1 MSVSG
6 PHASIFPVLLHFLII
21 CGTSLL
27 STPKVASSEYSVI
40 DQGYNQDLHRTGKS
54 LRIH

>member
-40 DQGYNQDLHRTGKS
+40 DQGYNQDLLRTGKS